1 VLLTLNQVIS
11 QITTLGAAHLQIQ
24 STGVGDFAEWQALE
38 RAYPLLWV
46 FHETTSIGDRELVY
60 SIRLVCADRV
70 ITGEEG
76 DDTAGME
83 QEVLSD
89 TLLILLDFLAYFQQQ
104 HAQSYKVITS
114 ASIDPFTERFNDRV
128 AGNSVLIQIRQPFTW
143 DACQI
148 PQTGATIPPSVDGL
162 TLYDFCDPSVIARLT
177 PSQVA
182 CLEAEYGITCV
193 DATVTQNGNAF
204 FTVPAGAT
212 YPLVTKLD
220 GANSLGSFNAG
231 TKTLSFTSNPSNL
244 QINGAQSEIIPGNS
258 TFNLL
263 AKLDGVAGGV
273 YNAGLDTL
281 NFTTTPAILQRNAI
295 QIKTLANAST
305 FNLITKLD
313 GAANNGTWDG
323 VDTLD
328 FTSAA
333 CSPVTFQIN
342 AVNKE
347 SITSGTTFN
356 LITKLDGSVNSGT
369 YDAPTDTLS
378 FTSAACSPVAL
389 QINGTPQESI
399 AAGATFNLIATLDGV
414 AGGTYN
420 AATDTLAF
428 TSNSGWVRPS
438 FWPTLPTISAA
449 TEGGNILLLVYENRL
464 NRFTVQINHATIT
477 WGDGTSVNVGGSTPV
492 TTKTYTYSTLAGTVY
507 VDAQTG
513 ENYKFVIIN
522 IARNGAN
529 VTYVDF
535 TASAATS
542 PLNAPSYAVEYDLSF
557 PNCTDFRVSFASLR
571 DARFAKI
578 LKIWA
583 LGTLGGVCRIGN
595 TSNLRILQ
603 LPTTFTGNLGGNFA
617 RGMGAVPVGNINYGT
632 ATNCQSLFI
641 LSNIVSHG
649 NLTANSALLLNNYLS
664 DSYSLETFGTVT
676 ANSCTNIEFAWY
688 YCTALTSIGL
698 LTLPVC
704 TSYFAA
710 FYNTQLTAIRFADS
724 TACTNTTS
732 MIGLC
737 AALQLLHCPNLT
749 RGVNFTGTS
758 IGNYGMNI
766 FASGDGILNG
776 VGTASGVQTITIT
789 GTPFGALVN
798 LLDVTALAI
807 RLVLTTKG
815 YTIAN

>member
-1 VLLTLNQVIS
+1 MLLTLNQVIS

-182 CLEAEYGITCV
+182 CLEAEYGV

-244 QINGAQSEIIPGNS
+244 QINGSQSEIIPGNS

-313 GAANNGTWDG
+313 GTANNGTWDG

-356 LITKLDGSVNSGT
+356 LITKLDGAVNSGT

-414 AGGTYN
+414 AGGTYTP
-420 AATDTLAF
+420 ATDTLAF
-428 TSNSGWVRPS
+428 TSTGGWVRPS
-438 FWPTLPTISAA
+438 FWPALPTITAA
-449 TEGGNILLLVYENRL
+449 SEAGYILLPVYENRL
-464 NRFTVQINHATIT
+464 NRFSLIIPAGFIS
-477 WGDGTSVNVGGSTPV
+477 WGDGTTSAPTAANR
-492 TTKTYTYSTLAGTVY
+492 TKTYDYATLTGVDGQIW
-507 VDAQTG
+507 VDAETG
-513 ENYKFVIIN
+513 ENYKFVIIGITRTGGAITSVDLAEVAASIPS
-522 IARNGAN
+522 IAPN
-529 VTYVDF
+529 
-535 TASAATS
+535 
-542 PLNAPSYAVEYDLSF
+542 YAVDYNLSF
-557 PNCTDFRVSFASLR
+557 PNCTFFALSGTGAR
-571 DARFAKI
+571 DARYAKI

-583 LGTLGGVCRIGN
+583 LGAATICRISN

-603 LPTTFTGNLGGNFA
+603 LPTTFSGNITGNFA
-617 RGMGAVPVGNINYGT
+617 TGMGSVPVGNVNLGT
-632 ATNCQSLFI
+632 SNNGRIFFY
-641 LSNIVSHG
+641 LSVIASHG
-649 NLTANSALLLNNYLS
+649 NLIANSALTLDYYVASNAFIES
-664 DSYSLETFGTVT
+664 FGTIT
-676 ANSCTNIEFAWY
+676 ANVCTNFESFFDG
-688 YCTALTSIGL
+688 CKNLKSVGL
-698 LTLPVC
+698 ITLPVC
-704 TSYFAA
+704 TNYTLS
-710 FYNTQLTAIRFADS
+710 FYDCQSLVAIRVVNALACTS
-724 TACTNTTS
+724 TAS
-732 MIGLC
+732 MIGRC
-737 AALQLLHCPNLT
+737 YSLQVLDMPNLT
-749 RGVNFTGTS
+749 RGVNFSSTS
-758 IGNYGMNI
+758 MGNYGMNI
-766 FASGDGILNG
+766 FANGI
-776 VGTASGVQTITIT
+776 GTASGAQTITIT
-789 GTPFGALVN
+789 GTPYGALVTAA
-798 LLDVTALAI
+798 DATALAI
-807 RLVLTTKG
+807 RAVMTGKG

>member
-1 VLLTLNQVIS
+1 MLLTLNQVIS

-177 PSQVA
+177 ATQVA
-182 CLEAEYGITCV
+182 CLEAEYGV

-313 GAANNGTWDG
+313 GSANNGTWDG

-347 SITSGTTFN
+347 SLSSGSTFN
-356 LITKLDGSVNSGT
+356 LITKLDGSVNSGS

-378 FTSAACSPVAL
+378 FTSASPPPSSVSLTVSDITPDLGQVITLTATAVNFTPTLYQFLLFNGSITLLAEQAGNIFNWTVNATAGSYDIYVLATDGTSNEFSFTSIVVQGDPDADAFIIATGITNPTIISAISTLVLNFKTYGIWTKMSAIYPLVGGTATTHKFNLKNPLDTNGAYRLVFNGGITHNSDGITGNGINGYAETFLQDASLGINNKHISIYQRNILVSSGTSMGAGVAGDNRFYLNLGGQNYSTLGMFQSPVAV
-389 QINGTPQESI
+389 ITPQRGMFTMSKVI
-399 AAGATFNLIATLDGV
+399 SGAFKYYQNALTPTTRTGTNASSLGNYTLLADTGGGNL
-414 AGGTYN
+414 
-420 AATDTLAF
+420 
-428 TSNSGWVRPS
+428 
-438 FWPTLPTISAA
+438 SAA
-449 TEGGNILLLVYENRL
+449 NL
-464 NRFTVQINHATIT
+464 
-477 WGDGTSVNVGGSTPV
+477 
-492 TTKTYTYSTLAGTVY
+492 
-507 VDAQTG
+507 
-513 ENYKFVIIN
+513 
-522 IARNGAN
+522 
-529 VTYVDF
+529 
-535 TASAATS
+535 
-542 PLNAPSYAVEYDLSF
+542 
-557 PNCTDFRVSFASLR
+557 SFAS
-571 DARFAKI
+571 
-578 LKIWA
+578 
-583 LGTLGGVCRIGN
+583 IG
-595 TSNLRILQ
+595 Q
-603 LPTTFTGNLGGNFA
+603 G
-617 RGMGAVPVGNINYGT
+617 
-632 ATNCQSLFI
+632 
-641 LSNIVSHG
+641 
-649 NLTANSALLLNNYLS
+649 LS
-664 DSYSLETFGTVT
+664 DTES
-676 ANSCTNIEFAWY
+676 ANLY
-688 YCTALTSIGL
+688 TSVQAFQT
-698 LTLPVC
+698 TLSRQV
-704 TSYFAA
+704 
-710 FYNTQLTAIRFADS
+710 
-724 TACTNTTS
+724 
-732 MIGLC
+732 
-737 AALQLLHCPNLT
+737 
-749 RGVNFTGTS
+749 
-758 IGNYGMNI
+758 
-766 FASGDGILNG
+766 
-776 VGTASGVQTITIT
+776 
-789 GTPFGALVN
+789 
-798 LLDVTALAI
+798 
-807 RLVLTTKG
+807 
-815 YTIAN
+815 

>member
-1 VLLTLNQVIS
+1 MLLTLNQVIS

-148 PQTGATIPPSVDGL
+148 PQTGATIPPTVDGL

-204 FTVPAGAT
+204 FTVPAGTT

-313 GAANNGTWDG
+313 GVANNGTWDG

-356 LITKLDGSVNSGT
+356 LITKLDGAVNSGS

-414 AGGTYN
+414 AGGTYTPD
-420 AATDTLAF
+420 TDTLAF
-428 TSNSGWVRPS
+428 TSNPNWQRPS
-438 FWPTLPTISAA
+438 FWPVLPTLTAA
-449 TEGGNILLLVYENRL
+449 SEAMYVLYPVYENRL
-464 NRFTVQINHATIT
+464 NQYTLYTNAGRGLID
-477 WGDGTSVNVGGSTPV
+477 WGDGTSVVSNGLAQ
-492 TTKTYTYSTLAGTVY
+492 TKVYNYASISGTVY
-507 VDAQTG
+507 VDALTG
-513 ENYKFVIIN
+513 ENYKFIIIGLTRIGLPLISVYVAIAPVTGAQRVTSFELEYN
-522 IARNGAN
+522 ISLPN
-529 VTYVDF
+529 
-535 TASAATS
+535 
-542 PLNAPSYAVEYDLSF
+542 AVELLIGGTNTRE
-557 PNCTDFRVSFASLR
+557 P
-571 DARFAKI
+571 RFVKI
-578 LKIWA
+578 LRLWA
-583 LGTLGGVCRIGN
+583 FGAASFFRLYNFSTLEQ
-595 TSNLRILQ
+595 LQ
-603 LPTTFTGNLGGNFA
+603 LPATISGAWHSAFSN
-617 RGMGAVPVGNINYGT
+617 MGSVIVGNVNYGT
-632 ATNCQSLFI
+632 ATGISGAFYPSRI
-641 LSNIVSHG
+641 KSHG
-649 NLTANSALLLNNYLS
+649 NLTANSATIFNNYAS
-664 DSYSLETFGTVT
+664 NNPVITSFGTVNST
-676 ANSCTNIEFAWY
+676 SCT
-688 YCTALTSIGL
+688 SIASIFEANLSMQSVGL
-698 LTLPVC
+698 LTIPNCTNYNDAFGSCQSLLAIRVANAAAC
-704 TSYFAA
+704 TS
-710 FYNTQLTAIRFADS
+710 TTGMLQ
-724 TACTNTTS
+724 ACYS
-732 MIGLC
+732 
-737 AALQLLHCPNLT
+737 LQVLDMPNLT
-749 RGVNFTGTS
+749 RGVNFTNS
-758 IGNYGMNI
+758 SMGNYGMNI
-766 FASGDGILNG
+766 FANGI
-776 VGTASGVQTITIT
+776 GTASGAQTITIT
-789 GTPFGALVN
+789 GTPFGALVTAA
-798 LLDVTALAI
+798 DATALAI
-807 RLVLTTKG
+807 RAVMTGKG

>member
-1 VLLTLNQVIS
+1 MITATAILTETIVVTASLGGIVCQPATWTLVDEDANVLDTGSIIS
-11 QITTLGAAHLQIQ
+11 GGA
-24 STGVGDFAEWQALE
+24 
-38 RAYPLLWV
+38 
-46 FHETTSIGDRELVY
+46 ETIIAPDGTVLRDGLPYGSVLSGGTIDVP
-60 SIRLVCADRV
+60 SDTCADATIDINGLLFDTVPSGGTLDIPVLDTGANPVGSQSGTDYV
-70 ITGEEG
+70 IANNATY
-76 DDTAGME
+76 
-83 QEVLSD
+83 
-89 TLLILLDFLAYFQQQ
+89 I
-104 HAQSYKVITS
+104 
-114 ASIDPFTERFNDRV
+114 
-128 AGNSVLIQIRQPFTW
+128 NSVQVTDQAAEQ
-143 DACQI
+143 DA
-148 PQTGATIPPSVDGL
+148 
-162 TLYDFCDPSVIARLT
+162 FIA
-177 PSQVA
+177 V
-182 CLEAEYGITCV
+182 E
-193 DATVTQNGNAF
+193 
-204 FTVPAGAT
+204 
-212 YPLVTKLD
+212 LD
-220 GANSLGSFNAG
+220 GNPSGTWNAG
-231 TKTLSFTSNPSNL
+231 TQTWEVTSDPCLDGNIELNGTPVATVPSGGTEDIDVVNGGSNPVGAWDGSSWVIGNNYTE
-244 QINGAQSEIIPGNS
+244 INGVQVTDQEAEVNASIAVE
-258 TFNLL
+258 
-263 AKLDGVAGGV
+263 LDGTPSGSW
-273 YNAGLDTL
+273 NAGT
-281 NFTTTPAILQRNAI
+281 Q
-295 QIKTLANAST
+295 
-305 FNLITKLD
+305 
-313 GAANNGTWDG
+313 TWE
-323 VDTLD
+323 V
-328 FTSAA
+328 TSAP

-347 SITSGTTFN
+347 SLSSGSTFN
-356 LITKLDGSVNSGT
+356 LITKLDGAVNSGS

-414 AGGTYN
+414 AGGTYTP
-420 AATDTLAF
+420 ATDTLSF
-428 TSNSGWVRPS
+428 TSSGGWVRPS

-464 NRFTVQINHATIT
+464 NRFTIQINHSTIT

-513 ENYKFVIIN
+513 ENYKFVTIN
-522 IARNGAN
+522 IVRNGAAI
-529 VTYVDF
+529 TYVDF

-557 PNCTDFRVSFASLR
+557 PNCTDFRVSNAGAR

-583 LGTLGGVCRIGN
+583 LGTLGGICRIGN

-603 LPTTFTGNLGGNFA
+603 LPTTFVGTLGNNFA

-632 ATNCQSLFI
+632 AINCQSLFI

-649 NLTANSALLLNNYLS
+649 NLTANSALLLNNYLA

-676 ANSCTNIEFAWY
+676 ANTCTNIEFAWY
-688 YCTALTSIGL
+688 SCTALTSIGL
-698 LTLPVC
+698 LTVPVC

-737 AALQLLHCPNLT
+737 PALQLLHCPNLT

-776 VGTASGVQTITIT
+776 VGTASGAQTITIT
-789 GTPFGALVN
+789 GTPFGALVTAS
-798 LLDVTALAI
+798 DATALAI

>member
-1 VLLTLNQVIS
+1 MLLTLNQVIS

-182 CLEAEYGITCV
+182 CLEAEYGITCADGNIELNGV
-193 DATVTQNGNAF
+193 QVATVASGGTEDIAVLSEGSNPVGSLVGSDWVIENNATTINGVQVTDQEAEQDAAIFVTRDGVQNG
-204 FTVPAGAT
+204 TW
-212 YPLVTKLD
+212 
-220 GANSLGSFNAG
+220 NAG
-231 TKTLSFTSNPSNL
+231 T
-244 QINGAQSEIIPGNS
+244 Q
-258 TFNLL
+258 
-263 AKLDGVAGGV
+263 
-273 YNAGLDTL
+273 
-281 NFTTTPAILQRNAI
+281 
-295 QIKTLANAST
+295 
-305 FNLITKLD
+305 
-313 GAANNGTWDG
+313 TWE
-323 VDTLD
+323 V
-328 FTSAA
+328 TSAP

-356 LITKLDGSVNSGT
+356 LITKLDGAVNSGS

-428 TSNSGWVRPS
+428 TSSGNWVRPS
-438 FWPTLPTISAA
+438 FWPALPTLTAA
-449 TEGGNILLLVYENRL
+449 SEAMYVLYPVYENRL
-464 NRFTVQINHATIT
+464 NQYTLATNSGRALID
-477 WGDGTSVNVGGSTPV
+477 WGDGTSVASNGLAQ
-492 TTKTYTYSTLAGTVY
+492 TKVYNYAGIAGTVY
-507 VDAQTG
+507 VDALTG
-513 ENYKFVIIN
+513 ENYKFVIIGVTRTGLALTFVYVAIAPVSGAQRVTSFELEYN
-522 IARNGAN
+522 ISLPNATELLIGGTNTREPRFVKILRLWAFGA
-529 VTYVDF
+529 
-535 TASAATS
+535 
-542 PLNAPSYAVEYDLSF
+542 
-557 PNCTDFRVSFASLR
+557 ASLFR
-571 DARFAKI
+571 LYNFS
-578 LKIWA
+578 
-583 LGTLGGVCRIGN
+583 TLEQ
-595 TSNLRILQ
+595 LQ
-603 LPTTFTGNLGGNFA
+603 LPATMSGLWNSAFSQ
-617 RGMGAVPVGNINYGT
+617 MGSATVGNINYGAST
-632 ATNCQSLFI
+632 GISGAFNNARI
-641 LSNIVSHG
+641 KSHG
-649 NLTANSALLLNNYLS
+649 NLTANSATIFNSYAANNVVIVS
-664 DSYSLETFGTVT
+664 FGTI
-676 ANSCTNIEFAWY
+676 NSTSC
-688 YCTALTSIGL
+688 TSIGGMFDLCLALQTVGL
-698 LTLPVC
+698 LTIPNC
-704 TSYFAA
+704 TNYSDAFSNCQSLLALRVDNAA
-710 FYNTQLTAIRFADS
+710 
-724 TACTNTTS
+724 ACTNTS
-732 MIGLC
+732 GMI
-737 AALQLLHCPNLT
+737 ANNYSLQVLDMPNLT
-749 RGVNFTGTS
+749 RGVNFTNS
-758 IGNYGMNI
+758 SMGNYGMNI
-766 FASGDGILNG
+766 FANGI
-776 VGTASGVQTITIT
+776 GTASGAQTITIT
-789 GTPFGALVN
+789 GTPFGALVTAA
-798 LLDVTALAI
+798 DATALAI
-807 RLVLTTKG
+807 RAVMTGKG

>member
-1 VLLTLNQVIS
+1 MLLTLNQVIS

-177 PSQVA
+177 ATQVS

-220 GANSLGSFNAG
+220 GVNNLGTFNAG
-231 TKTLSFTSNPSNL
+231 TKTLS
-244 QINGAQSEIIPGNS
+244 
-258 TFNLL
+258 
-263 AKLDGVAGGV
+263 
-273 YNAGLDTL
+273 
-281 NFTTTPAILQRNAI
+281 
-295 QIKTLANAST
+295 
-305 FNLITKLD
+305 
-313 GAANNGTWDG
+313 
-323 VDTLD
+323 

-347 SITSGTTFN
+347 SLSSGTTFN

-428 TSNSGWVRPS
+428 TSTGGYVRPS
-438 FWPTLPTISAA
+438 DWRTLPTLTAA
-449 TEGGNILLLVYENRL
+449 SEAGYVLLLVYENRL
-464 NRFTVQINHATIT
+464 NQFTLQIPNGTVD
-477 WGDGTSVNVGGSTPV
+477 WGDGTTSAASGAVR
-492 TTKTYTYSTLAGTVY
+492 TKTYTYSTIAQTVF
-507 VDAQTG
+507 VDPITG
-513 ENYKFVIIN
+513 ENYKQVIIG
-522 IARNGAN
+522 ITRLGAAI
-529 VTYVDF
+529 TTVDF

-542 PLNAPSYAVEYDLSF
+542 PINAPSYAVDYNLSF
-557 PNCTDFRVSFASLR
+557 PNCTDFRVGFASAR

-583 LGTLGGVCRIGN
+583 LGTLGGICRIGN

-603 LPTTFTGNLGGNFA
+603 LPTTFSGSLGGNFG
-617 RGMGAVPVGNINYGT
+617 RGMGAVPVGNINTGT
-632 ATNCQSLFI
+632 AINCQSLFY
-641 LSNIVSHG
+641 LSNIISHG
-649 NLTANSALLLNNYLS
+649 NLTANSTVLLN
-664 DSYSLETFGTVT
+664 SYASESFGLETFGTVT
-676 ANSCTNIEFAWY
+676 ANTCTNIEFAWY
-688 YCTALTSIGL
+688 NCTGLTTIGL
-698 LTLPVC
+698 LTLPIC

-724 TACTNTTS
+724 TACTNTAS

-737 AALQLLHCPNLT
+737 PALQLLHCPNLT

-766 FASGDGILNG
+766 FASGDGVLNG
-776 VGTASGVQTITIT
+776 IGTASGAQTITIT
-789 GTPFGALVN
+789 GTPFGVLVTAA
-798 LLDVTALAI
+798 DATALAI
-807 RLVLTTKG
+807 RAVMTGKG

>member
-1 VLLTLNQVIS
+1 MLLTLNQVIS

-104 HAQSYKVITS
+104 HSQSYKVITN

-347 SITSGTTFN
+347 SITSGSTFN
-356 LITKLDGSVNSGT
+356 LITKLDGAVNSGT

-428 TSNSGWVRPS
+428 TSNSGWIRPS
-438 FWPTLPTISAA
+438 FWPALPTLTAA
-449 TEGGNILLLVYENRL
+449 SEAGYILLPVYENRL
-464 NRFTVQINHATIT
+464 NRFTCQILNNAAID
-477 WGDGTSVNVGGSTPV
+477 WGDGTTSAPTAAIR
-492 TTKTYTYSTLAGTVY
+492 TKTYTYGTLSGTVY
-507 VDAQTG
+507 VDALTG
-513 ENYKFVIIN
+513 ENYKFVTIAITASGGN
-522 IARNGAN
+522 I
-529 VTYVDF
+529 VYVDF
-535 TASAATS
+535 AVSAATS
-542 PLNAPSYAVEYDLSF
+542 PLNAANYALDWNLSF
-557 PNCTDFRVSFASLR
+557 PFASTFHMGALFTRNTSFAQQ
-571 DARFAKI
+571 I
-578 LKIWA
+578 KIWSV
-583 LGTLGGVCRIGN
+583 GTNCYLRFGK
-595 TSNLRILQ
+595 SYNLQSLQ
-603 LPTTFTGNLGGNFA
+603 LPSSMLLSQSSMATNIGACRVGDLDYSTTTNIQNNFA
-617 RGMGAVPVGNINYGT
+617 NSR
-632 ATNCQSLFI
+632 I
-641 LSNIVSHG
+641 LSHG
-649 NLTANSALLLNNYLS
+649 NLVAN
-664 DSYSLETFGTVT
+664 GTVT
-676 ANSCTNIEFAWY
+676 AYYLTDAYNCESVGTVTCNSVVGLGFNMFANMY
-688 YCTALTSIGL
+688 ALKYIGL
-698 LTLPVC
+698 ITMPLATDLTQMFLSC
-704 TSYFAA
+704 E
-710 FYNTQLTAIRFADS
+710 NLTAIRFANS
-724 TACTNTTS
+724 AACTVTTQ
-732 MIGLC
+732 MILGC
-737 AALQLLHCPNLT
+737 TSLQVLHMPNLT
-749 RGVNFTGTS
+749 RGISFAGTS

-789 GTPFGALVN
+789 GTPFGALVTAS
-798 LLDVTALAI
+798 DATALAI

>member
-1 VLLTLNQVIS
+1 MLLTLNQVIS

-193 DATVTQNGNAF
+193 DATVTQNGNSF

-244 QINGAQSEIIPGNS
+244 QINGAQSEVIPGNS

-313 GAANNGTWDG
+313 GVVEDGTWDG

-347 SITSGTTFN
+347 SLSSGSTFN
-356 LITKLDGSVNSGT
+356 LITKLDGAVNSGS

-414 AGGTYN
+414 AGGTYTP
-420 AATDTLAF
+420 ATDTLAF
-428 TSNSGWVRPS
+428 TSTGGWVRPS
-438 FWPTLPTISAA
+438 DWRTLPTLTAA
-449 TEGGNILLLVYENRL
+449 SEAGYILLLVYENRL
-464 NRFTVQINHATIT
+464 NQFTLQIPNGTVD
-477 WGDGTSVNVGGSTPV
+477 WGDGTTSAASGAVR
-492 TTKTYTYSTLAGTVY
+492 TKTYTYSSIAQTVF
-507 VDAQTG
+507 VDPITG
-513 ENYKFVIIN
+513 ENYKQVIIG
-522 IARNGAN
+522 ITRLGAAI
-529 VTYVDF
+529 TTVDF

-542 PLNAPSYAVEYDLSF
+542 PINAPQYAVDYNLSF
-557 PNCTDFRVSFASLR
+557 PNCTDFRVGFAGAR

-583 LGTLGGVCRIGN
+583 LGTLGGICRIGN

-603 LPTTFTGNLGGNFA
+603 LPTTFSGNFSGNFG
-617 RGMGAVPVGNINYGT
+617 RGMGAVPVGNINTGT
-632 ATNCQSLFI
+632 AINCQSLFY
-641 LSNIVSHG
+641 LSNTISHG
-649 NLTANSALLLNNYLS
+649 NLTANSTLLLNSYISSN
-664 DSYSLETFGTVT
+664 YSLETFGTVT
-676 ANSCTNIEFAWY
+676 ANTCTNIEFAWY
-688 YCTALTSIGL
+688 DCTALTSIGL

-724 TACTNTTS
+724 TACTNTAS

-737 AALQLLHCPNLT
+737 PALQLLHCPNLT

-766 FASGDGILNG
+766 FASGDGVLNG
-776 VGTASGVQTITIT
+776 IGTASGAQTITIT
-789 GTPFGALVN
+789 GTPFGALVTAA
-798 LLDVTALAI
+798 DATALAI
-807 RLVLTTKG
+807 RAVMTGKG

>member
-182 CLEAEYGITCV
+182 CLEAEYGV

-347 SITSGTTFN
+347 SLSSGTTFN
-356 LITKLDGSVNSGT
+356 LITKLDGAVNSGS

-378 FTSAACSPVAL
+378 FTSAACSPVSL

-414 AGGTYN
+414 AGGTYTP
-420 AATDTLAF
+420 ATDTLAF
-428 TSNSGWVRPS
+428 TSNSGWARPS
-438 FWPTLPTISAA
+438 DWIAIPDLTAADERFYGVVAVFENGYNQVSVAISNLAA
-449 TEGGNILLLVYENRL
+449 NIN
-464 NRFTVQINHATIT
+464 
-477 WGDGTSVNVGGSTPV
+477 WGDGTSVVSNGGQQIKV
-492 TTKTYTYSTLAGTVY
+492 YNYSTLSATIYQWPDGR
-507 VDAQTG
+507 
-513 ENYKFVIIN
+513 NYKMALVDITRVGGAIASIDFWAVTTIN
-522 IARNGAN
+522 SRGGNNFLDINC
-529 VTYVDF
+529 
-535 TASAATS
+535 S
-542 PLNAPSYAVEYDLSF
+542 L
-557 PNCTDFRVSFASLR
+557 PNCSTLNLSLEAEAGQKAMLLCQRLRVWNRPAAHSASNLLRGMRSLR
-571 DARFAKI
+571 SLQYPYSTIGAAANFSLNSGQVDNVGNVS
-578 LKIWA
+578 
-583 LGTLGGVCRIGN
+583 LGTSTQVNSMWQG
-595 TSNLRILQ
+595 SQ
-603 LPTTFTGNLGGNFA
+603 LKK
-617 RGMGAVPVGNINYGT
+617 
-632 ATNCQSLFI
+632 
-641 LSNIVSHG
+641 HG
-649 NLTANSALLLNNYLS
+649 NLTANSLTNLFVNYCY
-664 DSYSLETFGTVT
+664 D
-676 ANSCTNIEFAWY
+676 
-688 YCTALTSIGL
+688 
-698 LTLPVC
+698 
-704 TSYFAA
+704 
-710 FYNTQLTAIRFADS
+710 
-724 TACTNTTS
+724 
-732 MIGLC
+732 
-737 AALQLLHCPNLT
+737 ALQLTEFGSVTATSCTSLQNAWFGCVLMTKIGVINTPLCQSLDLAFYKCYTLEGVEFTNCVAVTNTNGFGLCVSLSWVIMPNLT
-749 RGVNFTGTS
+749 RGISFSGTAM
-758 IGNYGMNI
+758 GNYGMNL
-766 FASGDGILNG
+766 FANSI
-776 VGTASGVQTITIT
+776 GTASGAQTITIT
-789 GTPFGALVN
+789 GTPFGALVTAA
-798 LLDVTALAI
+798 DATALAI
-807 RLVLTTKG
+807 RAVMTGKG